1 MEPFKAELARPPKFA
16 LLVLALIFL
25 AALGG
30 RLYLLHTY
38 PHVLFL
44 HEADFQ
50 VYFANA
56 RSIIATHSL
65 SGISIEHPPF
75 YSFLI
80 VLAYPFS
87 SDIESAA
94 RLVSAVMG
102 GLLVVPVYFLC
113 RQVAGWRIALITA
126 ATVASFGVSLDYS
139 QQPITISTYLTLIM
153 GCMASAMATATG
165 PTRLRAALTGFLCGT
180 LYLTRPEGIIVFGY
194 LALVFAGVYATAPGE
209 VPLNVRLR
217 AYGTF
222 CFVYLLTIMPYL
234 VFIRVR
240 NGQWMLSG
248 KARTVILGVDGGA
261 KLQAD
266 GRTLVES
273 VGKETG
279 IANLVPS
286 LSDLASNFFRG
297 LSNFARLIPENLPVV
312 LLWCALL
319 GAMLTVG
326 MTMRAK
332 SGERRMMFW
341 KLALLLTGCVAVLP
355 AFAFPG
361 LSVVVSYILPV
372 FPLLLF
378 FICAAFR
385 WCELIIA
392 RVMQGI
398 PSAASF
404 LTGYA
409 PLSIICAGVLCFS
422 LAIPYVQSVSSAEY
436 RFYCASQEFFI
447 KDTGLWLKHT
457 TPPDAVVMTRW
468 GLIGHYAERPWAGL
482 VDGEIQEVIDYARK
496 HSVRYIVIDSNSVPR
511 RRPKLEPLL
520 DPNAGVPGL
529 RPVYARME
537 YGILII
543 IYEMA

>member
-1 MEPFKAELARPPKFA
+1 MDPLTDELNRPPRYA
-16 LLVLALIFL
+16 HLALALIFL

-30 RLYLLHTY
+30 RLYLLYAY

-50 VYFANA
+50 VYFGSAM
-56 RSIIATHSL
+56 SIIANRL
-65 SGISIEHPPF
+65 SGISIDHPPF
-75 YSFLI
+75 YAFLI
-80 VLAYPFS
+80 VLAKPFAR
-87 SDIESAA
+87 DLEGAA

-102 GLLVVPVYFLC
+102 GVLVVPVYFLF

-126 ATVASFGVSLDYS
+126 AVVASFGVSLDFS

-153 GCMASAMATATG
+153 GCMATAMATATG
-165 PTRLRAALTGFLCGT
+165 PTRLRAAATGFLCGA

-194 LALVFAGVYATAPGE
+194 LALVFAGVYATAPGD

-222 CFVYLLTIMPYL
+222 CFVYLLTVSPYL

-248 KARTVILGVDGGA
+248 KAKTIILGVDGGA

-266 GRTLVES
+266 GRTLAES

-279 IANLVPS
+279 IANMVSS
-286 LSDLASNFFRG
+286 LADLANNFVRG
-297 LSNFARLIPENLPVV
+297 LSSFARLIPENLPMV
-312 LLWCALL
+312 LLWFALL
-319 GAMLTVG
+319 GAVLTVG
-326 MTMRAK
+326 MMLRAR
-332 SGERRMMFW
+332 SGERRMLFW
-341 KLALLLTGCVAVLP
+341 KLALLLAGCVAVLP
-355 AFAFPG
+355 AFVFPG

-378 FICAAFR
+378 FTCAGLR

-392 RVMQGI
+392 RLLQAS
-398 PSAASF
+398 PSVASF

-409 PLSIICAGVLCFS
+409 PLSFICAGVVCFS
-422 LAIPYVQSVSSAEY
+422 LAKPYVASVSSQEY
-436 RFYCASQEFFI
+436 RYFCASQEFFI
-447 KDTGLWLKHT
+447 KDTGLWLKHN
-457 TPPDAVVMTRW
+457 TPSDANVMTRW
-468 GLIGHYAERPWAGL
+468 GVIGHYAERPWTGL
-482 VDGEIQEVIDYARK
+482 VDGEIPEVISYARK

-520 DPNAGVPGL
+520 DPNVVIPGL

-537 YGILII
+537 YGTLII
-543 IYEMA
+543 IYQVV